1 MGAERLNDREQSIP
15 SPPEIVARP
24 LSLGNVELPSR
35 FWLAP
40 LAGYTSLA
48 FRQAVR
54 ECGGLGHATT
64 DLVNARS
71 LIEGRRRALELAE
84 TNDEDRPLSI
94 QLYGHV
100 LHEMQQAA
108 RIVQDLGASAIDI
121 NMGCPVRKVVRTG
134 GGSALMCQ
142 IDDAAT
148 LVAGII
154 AVSSIPVTVKMRL
167 GWDDESLTA
176 PALARRFEEIGVAA
190 VIVHGRTR
198 QQGFKGGVNRLGIK
212 AVVEAVDTMPV
223 VANGDVRT
231 IADAA
236 RTFEETGC
244 AAVSIGRGALA
255 NPFFFRQLDNWS
267 RTGDPGPAPTFDDR
281 LDLMIRHFS
290 GLLERR
296 GEHYACLQF
305 RKTLKW
311 YSHFTRMPKPLY
323 LRMVNLPSPQRF
335 FETMELVREAGPT
348 APLPGHFDA
357 LVSVPS
363 GPIDK
368 W

>member
-1 MGAERLNDREQSIP
+1 MSDREQHFP
-15 SPPEIVARP
+15 NRPPIVAQP
-24 LSLGNVELPSR
+24 LSIGNVALPSR
-35 FWLAP
+35 FFLAP

-71 LIEGRRRALELAE
+71 LIERRPRALELAE
-84 TNDEDRPLSI
+84 TNDDDRPLSI

-100 LHEMQQAA
+100 LDEMRQAA
-108 RIVQDLGASAIDI
+108 RIVQDLGASCVDI

-142 IDDAAT
+142 IDDAAS
-148 LVAGII
+148 LVSGII
-154 AVSSIPVTVKMRL
+154 ESVQIPVTVKMRL
-167 GWDDESLTA
+167 GWDAESLTA
-176 PALARRFEEIGVAA
+176 PALARRFEQIGVAA

-198 QQGFKGGVNRLGIK
+198 QQGFKGSVSREGIR
-212 AVVEAVDTMPV
+212 AVVEAVEAMPV
-223 VANGDVRT
+223 VANGDIRT

-236 RTFEETGC
+236 DTFEETGC

-255 NPFFFRQLDNWS
+255 NPFFFRQLDTWS
-267 RTGDPGPAPTFDDR
+267 RTGHPGPDSTFDER
-281 LDLMIRHFS
+281 LDLMIRHFT

-296 GEHYACLQF
+296 GERMACLQF

-311 YSHFTRMPKPLY
+311 YSHFTRMPRPFY
-323 LRMVNLPSPQRF
+323 LRMINLPSSQRF
-335 FETMELVREAGPT
+335 YETLDLVREAGPS

-357 LVSVPS
+357 HIPVPS